1 MSSTFTPNKNI
12 EKPASGDYVNAWATP
27 VNNDWTIIDEAF
39 GGTTNINV
47 TGISG
52 TVTLTATQYTPPN
65 IEFTGVLSGIV
76 NYQLPTGVGG
86 LWTIKNSTTGS
97 GSVEFS
103 INAGNVISLGPNRT
117 LLVSDGSN
125 LDFSDSGTINSAQT
139 YANGVAT
146 AAESAAITA
155 AETNAA
161 ATYVPLTRTVGLM
174 TGVTIAADPGT
185 TPSGAPGNLYLY
197 Y

>member
-1 MSSTFTPNKNI
+1 MSSSFTPNKNI
-12 EKPASGDYVNAWATP
+12 QEPAAGDFVDAWATP
-27 VNNDWTIIDEAF
+27 VNANWTIIDQAL
-39 GGTTNINV
+39 GGTTDINV
-47 TGISG
+47 TGASG
-52 TVTLTATQYTPPN
+52 VVTLTATQYTPPN
-65 IEFTGVLSGIV
+65 IEFTGTVSGIV

-86 LWTIKNSTTGS
+86 VWTIRNSTTGS

-139 YANGVAT
+139 YANGVAA

-155 AETNAA
+155 AETSAA